1 MINQDSSVV
10 SDASSITSIQSR
22 AYSNPPPESKDEW
35 LRRESIPE
43 WPLPMMKKDLVKA
56 DNILLDSVEAIEN
69 DLKKHASNSL
79 VVCVCVCVCVCLHT
93 YVREYVCGM
102 CHSIIGCFLFIPEY
116 DSNFLDRVSKK
127 LEDLE
132 TNVAYLS
139 DFFLTDTHRPSIKPS
154 TSGGL
159 SNLPKH
165 GTYRLIILF

>member
-56 DNILLDSVEAIEN
+56 DNILSDSVEAIEN

-79 VVCVCVCVCVCLHT
+79 VVCVCACIHMYASMYVVCVTLSLAVF
-93 YVREYVCGM
+93 
-102 CHSIIGCFLFIPEY
+102 FLFQSMIQ
-116 DSNFLDRVSKK
+116 
-127 LEDLE
+127 
-132 TNVAYLS
+132 T
-139 DFFLTDTHRPSIKPS
+139 FLTE
-154 TSGGL
+154 
-159 SNLPKH
+159 
-165 GTYRLIILF
+165 